1 LNNVTTA
8 SDTDGVGAGTVRV
21 ANDIPNFDETNA
33 LNDVPIVQ
41 GNISG
46 TTIFANKRTTFS
58 LEFN

>member
-8 SDTDGVGAGTVRV
+8 SDSDGVGAGTFRDP
-21 ANDIPNFDETNA
+21 NNIPNFNEFNP
-33 LNDVPIVQ
+33 LFDVPIVQ